1 MKLKSENLP
10 ALAVVSIK
18 PRHSRSFWRM

>member
-1 MKLKSENLP
+1 MKLKSENLS

-18 PRHSRSFWRM
+18 PHDTAEVSEE